1 MCDDEQTQMPD
12 GRELQRI
19 HHITLSVTGWGIGG
33 KNAETT
39 EGKGCADMG
48 NQQQNGVGG
57 A

>member
-1 MCDDEQTQMPD
+1 MPD